1 MRVLLVVTCACLVAC
16 ATTPSAPGAPAPP
29 DAGAPTPA
37 PTPDAGA
44 PEPIL
49 VPEAVDAGVPA
60 VPVDAGV
67 LAPLPSTAG
76 KPLTA
81 RKLWSKKFEGV
92 GTSSVRTADLNGDG
106 VLDVVLGGGVQ
117 GQRGWVYAVN
127 GATGAQ
133 LWKARFKEE
142 LYATPAL
149 TDVTRDGV
157 VDVFVGGRDF
167 DFAGLDGKTGATLWT
182 LRKANP
188 KADVPLRDFN
198 GGVVVGDQ
206 DGDGVDDLLL
216 SQGGSYDD
224 AHRLPGRLFVVS
236 GASGRLL
243 SDLTFPDQR
252 ETYSMPAVHS
262 TSPLTV
268 IAGSGGESVT
278 GNLWR
283 FRFEGDRATT
293 EWSVPS
299 GRLGVIASPL
309 ITHINGEEAVLI
321 AFYDAVVARVDV
333 NGGKVRWTSPRPGFE
348 ARASPAPGRFGGRGT
363 TDVVATMSQG
373 TYPIYQWKNLV
384 VWFDGVTGEVL
395 DEARS
400 SIFSASSP
408 LVVDFDGDGLD
419 ETITVSMNDF
429 SVREAEVTST
439 LTVYDGSRGKP
450 VRLKLVLKG
459 SGMATPAVADL
470 EGDGVLDLVVTTTGK
485 LERYALELPG
495 GPPPAVRWNGFRG
508 PAFNGVDTAAF
519 VPH

>member
-1 MRVLLVVTCACLVAC
+1 MRVLLAVTCASLVAC
-16 ATTPSAPGAPAPP
+16 VTTPSAPATLPLPAPP
-29 DAGAPTPA
+29 DAGVPPPA
-37 PTPDAGA
+37 PPH
-44 PEPIL
+44 
-49 VPEAVDAGVPA
+49 DAGVAPEDGGTPMA
-60 VPVDAGV
+60 APVDAGMV
-67 LAPLPSTAG
+67 TAPRPSTAG
-76 KPLTA
+76 APLTA
-81 RKLWSKKFEGV
+81 RRLWMTKLEGI
-92 GTSSVRTADLNGDG
+92 GTSSVRTADLTGDG
-106 VLDVVLGGGVQ
+106 ILDVVLGGGVQ
-117 GQRGWVYAVN
+117 GQRGWVYAVD
-127 GATGAQ
+127 GATGAT

-167 DFAGLDGKTGATLWT
+167 DFASLDGKSGATLWT

-188 KADVPLRDFN
+188 KADVPPRDFN
-198 GGVVVGDQ
+198 GALVVGDQ

-224 AHRLPGRLFVVS
+224 EHRLPGRLFVVS

-243 SDLTFPDQR
+243 SDLTFPDER
-252 ETYSMPAVHS
+252 ETYSMPALRS

-268 IAGSGGESVT
+268 IAGSGGETVP

-283 FRFEGDRATT
+283 FRFEGAGAKT

-299 GRLGVIASPL
+299 GRLGVIASPM
-309 ITHINGEEAVLI
+309 ITRIDGEDAVLI
-321 AFYDAVVARVDV
+321 SFYDAVVARVDAD
-333 NGGKVRWTSPRPGFE
+333 GGKVRWTTARKGFE
-348 ARASPAPGRFGGRGT
+348 ARASPAPGRFGGRGS

-373 TYPIYQWKNLV
+373 TYPIYQWKNFV
-384 VWFDGVTGEVL
+384 VWLDGVTGEVL

-439 LTVYDGSRGKP
+439 LTVYDGARGKK
-450 VRLKLVLKG
+450 VRLKLTLKG

-470 EGDGVLDLVVTTTGK
+470 DHDGVLDLVVTTTGQ
-485 LERYALELPG
+485 LERYALEVPG

-519 VPH
+519 APH